1 MDSDADRLDGSLER
15 LVAILDAF
23 AGHRKDGGWAT
34 ESAPAGV
41 TDVSRSLGLSK
52 GTISRYLR
60 RLEEAGV
67 LERLPDR
74 RYVLGSRV
82 YAWGQAAAP
91 GSDVRRWAQ
100 PAMEQLAAQF
110 GETVSLFVLDGGEAV
125 CVDQVDGRYSIR
137 LSAAVGRHLPLHAGA
152 SPRLLLAFA
161 PDEQREAFL
170 TRDTFPR
177 LAPRTITDAPSL
189 RQAIEE
195 TRRIGHV
202 LSQEESDE
210 GAVGVAAPIR
220 DARGDVRAALSIAG
234 PSSRFEGERLDAVV
248 AGVREAA
255 AIISQSLGFP
265 SSRTAPENGP
275 ESSAPV
281 RGRRSRAGESGRA
294 DHH

>member
-1 MDSDADRLDGSLER
+1 MKHMVSDTDRIDGSLER
-15 LVAILDAF
+15 LVAILDTF
-23 AGHRKDGGWAT
+23 AGHRQDGGWAT

-82 YAWGQAAAP
+82 YAWGQAATP
-91 GSDVRRWAQ
+91 GSDVRRWAH
-100 PAMEQLAAQF
+100 PVMEHLAAQF

-125 CVDQVDGRYSIR
+125 CVDQVDGRHSIR
-137 LSAAVGRHLPLHAGA
+137 LSAAVGRHLSLHAGA

-161 PDEQREAFL
+161 PEEQREAFL
-170 TRDTFPR
+170 ARDPYPP
-177 LAPRTITDAPSL
+177 LAPCTITDAPSL
-189 RQAIEE
+189 RHAIEE

-202 LSQEESDE
+202 LSQEELDE

-220 DARGDVRAALSIAG
+220 EARGDVRASLSIAG
-234 PSSRFEGERLDAVV
+234 PSSRFAGERQDAVV

-255 AIISQSLGFP
+255 AKISRSLGFRP
-265 SSRTAPENGP
+265 SRTAPENGP
-275 ESSAPV
+275 KTTAPE
-281 RGRRSRAGESGRA
+281 AMM
-294 DHH
+294 